1 MAQTFTHLLTHAI
14 FSTKVF
20 LRPLRGL
27 SRRWSTLPR
36 AGRPGL
42 LSDAPSGLR
51 LWKEIRKG
59 WSA

>member
-1 MAQTFTHLLTHAI
+1 MAQTFTHPLTHAI
-14 FSTKVF
+14 FSAKVF

-36 AGRPGL
+36 VGRPGL
-42 LSDAPSGLR
+42 LSAAPSGLT

-59 WSA
+59 VAA